1 MRFTRRL
8 HGGREHRTIASSE
21 QEAALTLDS
30 THEFAPAG
38 FDINKAGTRLPKIAI
53 LDRWT
58 RIPRA
63 NPLLAVSGVVDTCSI
78 STGDS
83 WTEGTRG
90 ILRFQRKNVAFLK
103 EPGGISRIPRNGIIK
118 TPSSMQFP
126 GISET
131 VSTGL
136 NSGYKKTT
144 NPLCLQFIGIVPFE
158 ITGYKII

>member
-1 MRFTRRL
+1 MSTRPN
-8 HGGREHRTIASSE
+8 HVCTAKPSSTWVDGFYIPSTKVVTSVCGGLCDTMFSKCDLFSE
-21 QEAALTLDS
+21 VPVL
-30 THEFAPAG
+30 
-38 FDINKAGTRLPKIAI
+38 AI
-53 LDRWT
+53 
-58 RIPRA
+58 
-63 NPLLAVSGVVDTCSI
+63 SGVVDTCSI

-103 EPGGISRIPRNGIIK
+103 EPGGISRIPRKGIIK

-136 NSGYKKTT
+136 NSVYKKTT